1 MCITIFAKQPDHCLQ
16 VKELKVKELKIKE
29 MKVKRFWKQKVLM
42 HLEVNLRS
50 RRIAD
55 NSYEEKSAIFFCFLF
70 FCTSFSRLVM
80 YIFLLIEKDCI
91 FYLMSGSIIL
101 YILLRKLDM
110 FNKNLF

>member
-1 MCITIFAKQPDHCLQ
+1 MCITIFAKQPDHCFQ

-55 NSYEEKSAIFFCFLF
+55 NSYEEKSAILLLLI
-70 FCTSFSRLVM
+70 FCTSFFPFSYV
-80 YIFLLIEKDCI
+80 
-91 FYLMSGSIIL
+91 
-101 YILLRKLDM
+101 
-110 FNKNLF
+110 

>member
-16 VKELKVKELKIKE
+16 VKELKIKE

-55 NSYEEKSAIFFCFLF
+55 NSYEEKSAIFFYFLF
-70 FCTSFSRLVM
+70 FVHRFSRLVM
-80 YIFLLIEKDCI
+80 YDI
-91 FYLMSGSIIL
+91 SAS
-101 YILLRKLDM
+101 
-110 FNKNLF
+110 